1 MTSAHLG
8 RRSGLSIGNLTTQ
21 LPHLDIID
29 GVVFLENGKVE
40 VGLELELPSVLF
52 ASADRVAS
60 DWQTMRAVLQ
70 LALPLDARARFYLEG
85 TLDRGDRLREY
96 AQNTRSPYALVNA
109 ITEAKV
115 RFLEKERARQNILSW
130 RAFLTIAIPV
140 KPKGKMNLT
149 PTELEDTL
157 LKAKS
162 LRERVAGFLQTG
174 SGFTAKPMDSQEI
187 FDLLWRWMNPN
198 LASSPA
204 PKFRSPTAEGIPLIP
219 GQVAKEFGNWHQ
231 MTARAQAVGSIVE
244 NYSDQFLV
252 VGGKLLDGVVLYTP
266 PEETFTGMLSR
277 VVNNLPGVQL
287 YLVVE
292 YLHEPAEPVIAKLQ
306 SDARKY
312 TALAEGEGMRDLTAK
327 GKLKEVERAIE
338 ALVESGDHIYQS
350 SVAVVFAAN
359 SLDDL
364 RITRER
370 VISAMSVFSG
380 ARPTYGAGL
389 PLRLFFDLAPFNGGI
404 SPHTFKVPTTNAA
417 DFVPTS
423 LPWAGRK
430 NPTVIYRNRFNGL
443 TAINAFDPDATNWNG
458 LIVAGSGSGKT
469 FFAQSYLTSLLA
481 QGDAE
486 VIIVDRGGG
495 YIPLVE
501 SIAGPEVIIP
511 IEPGTVSINPFDL
524 PEGVHVPS
532 EEKKAMLFGIL
543 RSMVPPSEDPEQA
556 AIEDAILLSAIDQTY
571 KRRTEERKDPITG
584 EYVPYFAGARL
595 SDLVSVLLR
604 LDDIGGRA
612 ATPRDKMVAQALAT
626 RFQTWTGDTP
636 FGRFVDRPTNIRTD
650 YPIIYFET
658 TGLDRYPALQGPGI
672 LLLTDIVWRR
682 AEKDPRIRKL
692 VIMDE
697 VWAMLNIPEARRLIV
712 ELYRRARRY
721 NTAIYSVSQ
730 SLGDFTQIRGIIQN
744 TTYFFLGKLP
754 AEEHQLIEE
763 VLGVPPSVKEALAS
777 LRVVRGQFSEFVA
790 YVTLGTRPEGEVIR
804 VEPSKL
810 EYWIYT
816 TNPSDMARRRQ
827 IMETR
832 GVSVLE
838 AAKILAGEE

>member
-8 RRSGLSIGNLTTQ
+8 RRPGLSVGNLTTQ

-52 ASADRVAS
+52 ASAERVAS
-60 DWQTMRAVLQ
+60 DWHAMRSLLQ
-70 LALPLDARARFYLEG
+70 LALPFDARARFYLEAA
-85 TLDRGDRLREY
+85 LDRGERLAEY
-96 AQNTRSPYALVNA
+96 AQNNRAPYPLVSA

-115 RFLEKERARQNILSW
+115 RYLEKERARQNILDW
-130 RAFLTIAIPV
+130 RAFLTVSLPV
-140 KPKGKMNLT
+140 KPKGKMAFT

-162 LRERVAGFLQTG
+162 LQQRVANFLQAG
-174 SGFTAKPMDSQEI
+174 GGFAARPMNSQEV

-204 PKFRSPTAEGIPLIP
+204 PKYRSLTAEGLPLVP
-219 GQVAKEFGNWHQ
+219 GKVAKEFGNWHQ

-252 VGGKLLDGVVLYTP
+252 VGGKLLDAVVLYSP
-266 PEETFTGMLSR
+266 PEETFMGMLTR
-277 VVNNLPGVQL
+277 VLNNIPGVQL

-327 GKLKEVERAIE
+327 GKLKEVERAVE
-338 ALVESGDHIYQS
+338 ALVETGDHIYQS
-350 SVAVVFAAN
+350 SVAVVFTTN
-359 SLDDL
+359 NLDDL

-389 PLRLFFDLAPFNGGI
+389 PLRLFFDLAPFNGEV
-404 SPHTFKVPTTNAA
+404 SPHNFKVPTTNAS

-430 NPTVIYRNRFNGL
+430 NPTAIYRNRFNGI

-481 QGDAE
+481 QGNAE

-501 SIAGPEVIIP
+501 SIAGREVIIP

-524 PEGVHVPS
+524 PEGTHVPS

-543 RSMVPPSEDPEQA
+543 RSMVPPSDDAEQA

-571 KRRTEERKDPITG
+571 KRRTEERKDPVTG
-584 EYVPYFAGARL
+584 QYVPVYTGAQL

-612 ATPRDKMVAQALAT
+612 ATPRDKAVAQALAT

-672 LLLTDIVWRR
+672 LLLTDIIWRR
-682 AEKDPRIRKL
+682 AEKDPSIRKL
-692 VIMDE
+692 VVMDE
-697 VWAMLNIPEARRLIV
+697 VWAMLNIAEARRLVV

-730 SLGDFTQIRGIIQN
+730 SLGDFTQIRGIVQN
-744 TTYFFLGKLP
+744 TTFFFLGKLP
-754 AEEHQLIEE
+754 AEEHELIED
-763 VLGVPPSVKEALAS
+763 VLGAPPSVKDALAS
-777 LRVVRGQFSEFVA
+777 LKVVRGQYSEFVA
-790 YVTLGTRPEGEVIR
+790 YVNLGTRPEGEVIR

-816 TNPSDMARRRQ
+816 TNPSDMALRKQ
-827 IMETR
+827 VMEQR
-832 GVSVLE
+832 GVSILE
-838 AAKILAGEE
+838 AAKILAGED